1 MKYVYRRI
9 PYETPHIPNPSCPI
23 ITITS
28 RPRHQERKGISIMVM
43 PKYAPKRDA
52 SEPEIVKALQ
62 DLGCT
67 VERMDAPCDLLVGFR
82 GVNYLVEAKT
92 AGTQYGKK
100 LNANQT
106 DFNAS
111 WKGSK
116 IIMLHSSVDAID
128 WIVGLASGTDRE
140 AKAA

>member
-1 MKYVYRRI
+1 
-9 PYETPHIPNPSCPI
+9 
-23 ITITS
+23 
-28 RPRHQERKGISIMVM
+28 MVM

-67 VERMDAPCDLLVGFR
+67 VERMDKPCDLLVGFR

-116 IIMLHSSVDAID
+116 IIMLYSSVDAID
-128 WIVGLASGTDRE
+128 WIVGLASHSEKG

>member
-1 MKYVYRRI
+1 
-9 PYETPHIPNPSCPI
+9 
-23 ITITS
+23 
-28 RPRHQERKGISIMVM
+28 MVM
-43 PKYAPKRDA
+43 PKYAPKRDG

-67 VERMDAPCDLLVGFR
+67 VHRMDTPCDLLVGFR
-82 GVNYLVEAKT
+82 GVCYLAECKT

-106 DFNAS
+106 DFNTS

-116 IIMLHSSVDAID
+116 IIVLYSSVDAID
-128 WIVGLASGTDRE
+128 WIVGLASHSENG

>member
-1 MKYVYRRI
+1 
-9 PYETPHIPNPSCPI
+9 
-23 ITITS
+23 
-28 RPRHQERKGISIMVM
+28 MVM

-111 WKGSK
+111 WNGSK

>member
-1 MKYVYRRI
+1 MIDISSITAAKRI
-9 PYETPHIPNPSCPI
+9 EFIGDCVMI
-23 ITITS
+23 
-28 RPRHQERKGISIMVM
+28 QGDCLEVM
-43 PKYAPKRDA
+43 PQIGKVDA
-52 SEPEIVKALQ
+52 VVTNPPYGIGYKPRAM
-62 DLGCT
+62 
-67 VERMDAPCDLLVGFR
+67 RA
-82 GVNYLVEAKT
+82 
-92 AGTQYGKK
+92 GKK
-100 LNANQT
+100 LNTNQT